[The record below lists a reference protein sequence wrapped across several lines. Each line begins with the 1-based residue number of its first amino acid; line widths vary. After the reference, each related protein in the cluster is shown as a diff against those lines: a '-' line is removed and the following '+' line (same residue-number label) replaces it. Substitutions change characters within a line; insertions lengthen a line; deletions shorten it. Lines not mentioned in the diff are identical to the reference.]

1 MVADAVKIISMFRN
15 YLKTAFRSLRAN
27 KAYSVIMV
35 AGLAVGVAVCLIIF
49 LFIGY
54 QESFDNFHHNG
65 ARIYRVMT
73 LGEGTAAKPADPVSC
88 VPFPLP
94 TALENDLTNWTTSG
108 FFALEDIQMMALNK
122 EGQPERKFKEKTG
135 IVLVQPSFFSI
146 FDFPWLAGDPTK
158 SLAADHDIVMTRST
172 AERYFGDWKQAV
184 GNTVKF
190 QNHDLFTVTGVIA
203 DPPANS
209 DFASVKMII
218 PYALAHFDQHK
229 EWWSLDSDHQC
240 FLLLPANVSASTAG
254 RQLARL
260 AKKYQPE
267 GDKNQLL
274 LDPLADFHFNAKAGN
289 YSGRTITWD
298 RINSLWLIAGFILLI
313 ACVNFINISTAQAV
327 NRAKEV
333 GVRKVLGGNG
343 RQLRMQFMLEAFL
356 LVVVSVVLALVSVS
370 FLFPPVCRM
379 LDMPVS
385 YMLLRQWPVVYFL
398 LAIIAGVALL
408 AGFYP
413 ALVLSRFNPIN
424 ALKTK
429 LAERSASGVNLRR
442 VLVVLQFVIA
452 QALII
457 GTLLVL
463 RQMNYFTNAPMG
475 FDRHALVTV
484 PIPQDSVSL
493 TRMDYVRDQ
502 LLHLKG
508 VEKVSFNAE
517 DPTSADNW
525 WTDFKFDHAAKGAGF
540 NCIQRWVDANYV
552 STYGLTLVAGRNL
565 TSTDSIQEFVV
576 NETMV
581 KKLGFSR
588 PEDVLNKQI
597 DLWGGAIVGPI
608 VGVVRDFHSSGLK
621 DSIAPVF
628 LAKNKRR
635 LNEAAIRLSG
645 SDLTG
650 TLKAVEKLWNA
661 VYPDYVFEY
670 AFVDEKIAD
679 FYKDEA
685 RLSLFYKVFA
695 SIAIFL
701 SCLGLYGL
709 ASFMAAQRIKEVGI
723 RKVLGAS
730 VGNIVYLFSR
740 EFVWLIVIA
749 WLIAAP
755 IAWYFVD
762 DWVQQYV
769 YRLAISG
776 WVFVAGGLGALL
788 IALGTVSFQA
798 VRAAMVNPV
807 KNLRAE

>member
-1 MVADAVKIISMFRN
+1 MFRN
-15 YLKTAFRSLRAN
+15 YFKTAFRSLRAN
-27 KAYSVIMV
+27 KAYSMIMV
-35 AGLAVGVAVCLIIF
+35 AGLSVGIAVCLIIF

-54 QESFDNFHHNG
+54 QESFDNFHRNG
-65 ARIYRVMT
+65 ARIYRVLT
-73 LGEGTAAKPADPVSC
+73 LGEGTAAKPADPKAC

-94 TALENDLTNWTTSG
+94 AAVENDLKDWTTSG
-108 FFALEDIQMMALNK
+108 FFSLEDIQMMALNK

-146 FDFPWLAGDPTK
+146 FNFPWLAGDPAK

-172 AERYFGDWKQAV
+172 AERYFGDWKQAM
-184 GNTVKF
+184 GKTVKF

-209 DFASVKMII
+209 DFASVTMII
-218 PYALAHFDQHK
+218 PYALTHFDQHM
-229 EWWSLDSDHQC
+229 EWWSIDSDHQC
-240 FLLLPANVSASTAG
+240 FVLLPANVSASTAG
-254 RQLARL
+254 RQLAQL

-267 GDKNQLL
+267 GDKNRLL
-274 LDPLADFHFNAKAGN
+274 LDPLADFHFNDKAGN
-289 YSGRTITWD
+289 YSGRAITWD

-327 NRAKEV
+327 NRAREV
-333 GVRKVLGGNG
+333 GVRKVLGGN
-343 RQLRMQFMLEAFL
+343 RQQLRMQFMLEAFL
-356 LVVVSVVLALVSVS
+356 LVMVSVVLAVVLVS
-370 FLFPPVCRM
+370 FLLPPVCRM
-379 LDMPVS
+379 LDMPAGFA
-385 YMLLRQWPVVYFL
+385 LLRERPVFYFL
-398 LAIIAGVALL
+398 LAIIGGVTLL

-424 ALKTK
+424 ALKTR
-429 LAERSASGVNLRR
+429 LSERKSSGVNMRR
-442 VLVVLQFVIA
+442 GLVVLQFVIA

-463 RQMNYFTNAPMG
+463 RQMNYFTHASMG
-475 FDRHALVTV
+475 FDKHALVTV

-493 TRMDYVRDQ
+493 TKMDYVRDQ

-517 DPTSADNW
+517 DPTSTDNW

-540 NCIQRWVDANYV
+540 NCIQRWVDENYV

-565 TSTDSIQEFVV
+565 TSTDSIHEFVV

-635 LNEAAIRLSG
+635 LSEAAIRLSG
-645 SDLTG
+645 NDLGG
-650 TLKAVEKLWNA
+650 TLKAVEKLWNE
-661 VYPDYVFEY
+661 VYPNYVFEY

-730 VGNIVYLFSR
+730 VANIIFLFSR

-749 WLIAAP
+749 FVIAAP

-769 YRLAISG
+769 YRLPISG
-776 WVFVAGGLGALL
+776 WVFIAGGLGALL

-798 VRAAMVNPV
+798 VRAASVNPV
-807 KNLRAE
+807 KNLRSE